1 MADRPKASVINLFSI
16 GEVGFQLM
24 MYLAV
29 NYYAYFLTD
38 VAAIG
43 AATAGTIL
51 LLARIGDAISV
62 PIAGA
67 IIEKTNPRWGKYRSW
82 LLIAPPITATLFV
95 LMFTNVSTMSPGM
108 KALTLGGVYVL
119 AHFFVN
125 LAWASQSALIPVLG
139 FHQED
144 RVALSSR
151 RQQATSA
158 AQILLGLIA
167 MPMIIA
173 LGKGNESKGFFLT
186 IIIFA
191 VLQILGY
198 RLMAHVTKPWVADL
212 QTEAKETITFRDMVS
227 QIFSNG
233 HLMLFFIIEVFIL
246 TARYMILGL
255 AVYYFKYVA
264 ENMLLVSVFFTSVSA
279 GLLVGSFAGGIIAK
293 NFKKKTIYVMGL
305 TIEVICFGLIWAV
318 AENPTAYIALNA
330 AVTFGTGLANSVM
343 YAVYADISEYSEWKT
358 GKNAKGLIMSL
369 SALPIKIGVA
379 LSGAIIGFSLAAIGY
394 VADAPASAELTK
406 SILFIA
412 SAVPGVIAALA
423 LVGIFF
429 YRLDEKRIQQIR
441 ADIAVRKQV
450 STTGNAEVC

>member
-1 MADRPKASVINLFSI
+1 MADRPKARVINLFSI
-16 GEVGFQLM
+16 GEMGFQLM

-51 LLARIGDAISV
+51 LLARIGDAVSV

-67 IIEKTNPRWGKYRSW
+67 VIEKTSFRWGKYRSW
-82 LLIAPPITATLFV
+82 LLIAPPITATLFII
-95 LMFTNVSTMSPGM
+95 MFTNLSTLTPAT
-108 KALTLGGVYVL
+108 KAITLGVVYVA

-125 LAWASQSALIPVLG
+125 LAWSAQSALIPVLG
-139 FHQED
+139 VQQED

-158 AQILLGLIA
+158 AQILLGIIA
-167 MPMIIA
+167 MPMILA
-173 LGKGNESKGFFLT
+173 LGKGNESKGFLLT

-191 VLQILGY
+191 VLQIFGY
-198 RLMAHVTKPWVADL
+198 RLMARVTKPWVAGL
-212 QTEAKETITFRDMVS
+212 QTEVKETITLKDMLS
-227 QIFSNG
+227 QVFSNG
-233 HLMLFFIIEVFIL
+233 HLLLFFLIEVFIL

-264 ENMLLVSVFFTSVSA
+264 QNMLLVSVFFTCVSA
-279 GLLVGSFAGGIIAK
+279 GLLVGSFFGGILAK
-293 NFKKKTIYVMGL
+293 NFKKKTIYVLGL
-305 TIEVICFGLIWAV
+305 TIEVICFGLIWLV
-318 AENPTAYIALNA
+318 AENPMAYIALNA
-330 AVTFGTGLANSVM
+330 VVTFGTGLANSVM

-379 LSGAIIGFSLAAIGY
+379 LSGAIIGFSLSAIGY
-394 VADAPASAELTK
+394 VADAPATAELTR

-412 SAVPGVIAALA
+412 SGVPGVIAIVA
-423 LVGIFF
+423 LVGVLF
-429 YRLDEKRIQQIR
+429 YRLDEKTVQQIR
-441 ADIAVRKQV
+441 EDIQARKSASV
-450 STTGNAEVC
+450 PDKVC

>member
-1 MADRPKASVINLFSI
+1 MAERPTAGVINLFSI
-16 GEVGFQLM
+16 GETGFQLM
-24 MYLAV
+24 MYLAI

-67 IIEKTNPRWGKYRSW
+67 IIEKTNLRWGKYRSW
-82 LLIAPPITATLFV
+82 LLLVPPITATLFI
-95 LMFTNVSTMSPGM
+95 LMFTNFSSLSTAT
-108 KALTLGGVYVL
+108 KAVTLGANYVC

-125 LAWASQSALIPVLG
+125 LAWSAHTALIPVLG
-139 FHQED
+139 VHQED
-144 RVALSSR
+144 RVAISSR
-151 RQQATSA
+151 RQQFVSA

-173 LGKGNESKGFFLT
+173 LGGGNEAKGFFLT

-191 VLQILGY
+191 LLQIFGY
-198 RLMAHVTKPWVADL
+198 RLMARVVKPWTVDL
-212 QTEAKETITFRDMVS
+212 QTEAKQTVTLRDMLS
-227 QIFSNG
+227 QVFSNK
-233 HLMLFFIIEVFIL
+233 HLLLFFTVEVFIL

-264 ENMLLVSVFFTSVSA
+264 QNMLLVSAFFTTVST
-279 GLLVGSFAGGIIAK
+279 GLLIGSFVGGAVAK
-293 NFKKKTIYVMGL
+293 KVSKKTVYVVGL
-305 TIEVICFGLIWAV
+305 SIEIICFAFIWVV
-318 AENPTAYIALNA
+318 AENPMAYIGLNA
-330 AVTFGTGLANSVM
+330 IATFGTGFANAVM

-358 GKNAKGLIMSL
+358 GKNAKGLIMAL

-394 VADAPASAELTK
+394 VAGAAPTPELTR
-406 SILFIA
+406 SIILIA
-412 SAVPGVIAALA
+412 SVIPGTIAALA
-423 LVGIFF
+423 LIGIFF
-429 YRLDEKRIQQIR
+429 YRLDETRVMEIRKDIKKRLSLS
-441 ADIAVRKQV
+441 A
-450 STTGNAEVC
+450 